1 MPTSSNETSFE
12 INVVYPKLK
21 DNFNRPDLSF
31 DGSSHHYDP
40 EYGIDVELF
49 FKFLKLTQKDTIKE
63 ILEESSEDFFLREL
77 MRKIQEKG
85 LLEALIS
92 GVKVKTPSGPQRDVY
107 IYFTRPNNNINPD
120 EMELYKKNLFFVD
133 RQIVYKE
140 HSGEEI
146 DVGIGVNGFF
156 LFAVELKSGTTE
168 TYLNAETQLM
178 DRDMNTYFFKNILC
192 SFAMDR
198 QIVEMCAHLH
208 GKGSKFLPFNQ
219 GFEGGA
225 GNDPSKLYRTD
236 YFYEE
241 IMTVENITNLIQYFI
256 FNDGQKM
263 VFPRYHQFKCTNNI
277 LNDVKQRLENN
288 EGLRNYLISSSMGS
302 GKSNMIAWTAY
313 RLAYL
318 NDSNN
323 NKVFD
328 AIIVVSN
335 RLSINKNLTATI
347 KRMPHQ
353 NDFIVA
359 PEHSYQLKSAINN
372 GTGRIVLTNIQKFPW
387 VVEGVHSTAGKK
399 FAILIDEGHDSTTGE
414 YISDAKLALTSEDKK
429 SLKELIGKEDF
440 TSEDIADLLTGR
452 MQKIEGN
459 IDNATFMA
467 FTGTPKGETKM
478 AFGTKVPQSD
488 GRVLYEPFFV
498 YTMKQAIEEKF
509 ILDVLTKYTSY
520 KTYCTAKCI
529 SNNEDIVQAAMATRA
544 LNIAKL
550 LDPEIIFEKAG
561 ISLDFYDK
569 KAGELNGNSKMMIVC
584 NRREQVMHYYDAL
597 CTLIDAAER
606 DWKVLVAFSGDLPYE
621 GRRVYENDINKLPEG
636 KSIEEVFH
644 KNKNYRIL
652 VVADKFTVGFDEP
665 YLTTMAVDDSLSGVR
680 AVQTLCR
687 LNRVC
692 EGFDKKTAIIDFVND
707 YDDIV
712 KCFEPYYNDA
722 KYYREEHP
730 DDLEKLASNVDKLGL
745 IEYPELKEASK
756 YIIAAKYSENDE
768 EWAKLSNTIADCITK
783 IDHMAE
789 EWSDDVYK
797 QIEKRKSIIWTIRRF
812 VRFYDIKSQV
822 DRIDD
827 EVLLYKHA
835 FYVYLLFCI
844 KNGGTIPP
852 TIDVSSV
859 VKFIN
864 ISIENKGDYENPN
877 YDDQIE
883 ITSRVNTRKAQPND
897 IELKTL
903 EEVVREFNESM
914 GLSAHDTLFY
924 EVVGFLRTNSFS
936 QTALL
941 QFDKFEDY
949 KKKITDNATNWQCNV
964 YKVITH
970 SSAYPVLSSKPTF
983 DWREDL
989 LDPALRIIWRDSK
1002 TEEE

>member
-1 MPTSSNETSFE
+1 MLTNETSFE

-21 DNFNRPDLSF
+21 ENFAKSELSF

-40 EYGIDVELF
+40 EYGVDTELF
-49 FKFLKLTQKDTIKE
+49 FKFLNLTQKDEIKA

-77 MRKIQEKG
+77 MKKVQEKG
-85 LLEALIS
+85 LLESLIS
-92 GVKVKTPSGPQRDVY
+92 GVKVKTPTGPQRDIY
-107 IYFTRPNNNINPD
+107 IYYTKPNNNVNPS
-120 EMELYKKNLFFVD
+120 EMDLYNKNLFFVD

-146 DVGIGVNGFF
+146 DIGIGVNGFF
-156 LFAVELKSGTTE
+156 LFAVELKSGTGE
-168 TYLNAETQLM
+168 TYMNAEKQLM
-178 DRDMNTYFFKNILC
+178 ERDLSTYFFKNILC

-198 QIVEMCAHLH
+198 QIIEMCADLH
-208 GKGSKFLPFNQ
+208 GIGSKFLPFNQ

-256 FNDGQKM
+256 FNDGEKM

-277 LNDVKQRLENN
+277 LEDVSKRFKNN
-288 EGLRNYLISSSMGS
+288 EPLTNYLVSSSMGS

-318 NDSNN
+318 NDDNN

-328 AIIVVSN
+328 SIIVVSN
-335 RLSINKNLTATI
+335 RLSINKHLTSTLN
-347 KRMPHQ
+347 RMPHQ
-353 NDFIVA
+353 DSFLVA
-359 PEHSYQLKSAINN
+359 PQRSYELKNAINK
-372 GTGRIVLTNIQKFPW
+372 GTGRIILTNIQKFPW
-387 VVEGVHSTAGKK
+387 VVEGVHSTAGKR

-414 YISDAKLALTSEDKK
+414 YIANAKMALSAEEKK

-440 TSEDIADLLTGR
+440 TTDDIADLLAGKMKKT
-452 MQKIEGN
+452 EGN

-478 AFGTKVPQSD
+478 TFGVKVPQPD
-488 GRVLYEPFFV
+488 GRILYEPFFT

-509 ILDVLTKYTSY
+509 ILDVLTKYTTY

-529 SNNEDIVQAAMATRA
+529 SNNEDIVQAALATKA
-544 LNIAKL
+544 LSIAKL
-550 LDPEIIFEKAG
+550 LDPEIILEKAG
-561 ISLDFYDK
+561 IALDFYDK

-584 NRREQVMHYYDAL
+584 NRREQVVRYYDSL
-597 CTLIDAAER
+597 CGLIDCAER
-606 DWKVLVAFSGDLPYE
+606 DWKVLVAFSGELDYE
-621 GRRVYENDINKLPEG
+621 GHKVNENDINKLPEG
-636 KSIEEVFH
+636 KTIEEVFH
-644 KNKNYRIL
+644 NNKNYRIL

-665 YLTTMAVDDSLSGVR
+665 YLTTMAVDDMLSGVR

-692 EGFDKKTAIIDFVND
+692 EGYDKKTAIIDFVND
-707 YDDIV
+707 YEDIV
-712 KCFEPYYNDA
+712 SAFEPYYNDA

-730 DDLEKLASNVDKLGL
+730 DDLKKLAERVDKLGL
-745 IEYPELKEASK
+745 IDYPELKEAAK
-756 YIIAAKYSENDE
+756 YIIAAKYCESDE
-768 EWAKLSNTIADCITK
+768 EWAKLTNTITDVIAK
-783 IDHMAE
+783 IDAMAE
-789 EWSDDVYK
+789 DWSQDVVK
-797 QIEKRKSIIWTIRRF
+797 QVEKRKAVIWTIRRF
-812 VRFYDIKSQV
+812 VRFYEIKSQV
-822 DRIDD
+822 DKIDD
-827 EVLLYKHA
+827 EELLYKHA

-844 KNGGTIPP
+844 KNGGGIPP
-852 TIDVSSV
+852 TIDVSKV

-883 ITSRVNTRKAQPND
+883 VTSRVNTRKVKPQT
-897 IELKTL
+897 IEMKTL
-903 EEVVREFNESM
+903 EEVVREFNEAM

-924 EVVGFLRTNSFS
+924 EVVGFLRSNTFS

-941 QFDKFEDY
+941 QFDKFSDY

-970 SSAYPVLSSKPTF
+970 SSAYPTLSSKPNF

-1002 TEEE
+1002 AFDED